1 MHRLTEYF
9 KPHIAQILENCR
21 KHLKLTQAKMA
32 EEMAISSRFYH
43 DLKYGIS
50 MMSLVQF
57 LFLLKLLS
65 DNEKLILI
73 HELEALIESESYWE
87 FLDNIDFI

>member
-1 MHRLTEYF
+1 MSEYSVFLQRLNAYREKMNF
-9 KPHIAQILENCR
+9 
-21 KHLKLTQAKMA
+21 TQAKMA
-32 EEMAISSRFYH
+32 ERMVISARYYH

-50 MMSLVQF
+50 MMSLIEF

-73 HELEALIESESYWE
+73 HQLEALIESESYRE
-87 FLDNIDFI
+87 FLDKIDFI

>member
-50 MMSLVQF
+50 MMSLIQF

-73 HELEALIESESYWE
+73 HELEALIESESYRE
-87 FLDNIDFI
+87 FLDKIDFI

>member
-9 KPHIAQILENCR
+9 KPHLAKILEDCR
-21 KHLKLTQAKMA
+21 KYLQLTQVKMA

-73 HELEALIESESYWE
+73 HQLEALIESESYRE
-87 FLDNIDFI
+87 FLDKIDFI

>member
-1 MHRLTEYF
+1 MHKLAYF
-9 KPHIAQILENCR
+9 YKPHLARIIEKHR
-21 KHLKLTQAKMA
+21 KELNMSQKEFAEKLG
-32 EEMAISSRFYH
+32 ISERYYH

-50 MMSLVQF
+50 MMSLIEF

-73 HELEALIESESYWE
+73 HQLEALIESESYRE
-87 FLDNIDFI
+87 FLDKIDFI